1 VPWQTG
7 YGHVSEGEVM
17 SISSIGGSSAA
28 SSIFAPAP
36 TKPQQPSD
44 DVTGTDDSS
53 SSAGGSQKSGGSGG
67 ASSSKTITN
76 ETTQTNSDGSITIIT
91 YSDGTTSDSTVQA
104 APQNGKGGVPSLLD
118 PSNSGQN
125 SALLSAQENSKGT
138 SGR

>member
-1 VPWQTG
+1 
-7 YGHVSEGEVM
+7 M
-17 SISSIGGSSAA
+17 SISSIAGSSAA

-36 TKPQQPSD
+36 TKPQQPTG
-44 DVTGTDDSS
+44 DVSGTDDSS
-53 SSAGGSQKSGGSGG
+53 STDSSKKSGGGGG

-76 ETTQTNSDGSITIIT
+76 ETTQTNSDGSITTIIT

-125 SALLSAQENSKGT
+125 STLLAAQENSKGS
-138 SGR
+138 SGS